1 MPAALR
7 TEALVVVQS
16 AVRRFGSRAALAGAD
31 LTACRGEILVL
42 LGPNGAGKT
51 TLLRAL
57 CGRTRLDSGSIR
69 IGGGDPADAAV
80 RRRIGFVPQSIALW
94 TQLSVRHNLE
104 LFGRLAGLE
113 RAQLAAAVADTL
125 DWTGL
130 AARAGD
136 PVASLSGGM
145 QRRINIAAG
154 TLHRPDLLLLDEP
167 TVGLDPVAR
176 SEVHQVLDRL
186 RKTGMSL
193 IMTTHD
199 LVEAEALADRVAL
212 MSAGAIRAEDSLPQ
226 LIGRLFGSDQEV
238 VLMLAAE
245 PAPPIRDA
253 LRAARLSPTNEDAGL
268 DRSPGQRTRATA
280 GTAHTTHQRR
290 GGHRRTAHPATG
302 PAWRLHRTHRTG
314 TAGMTLA
321 MFRAALLQLLHD
333 RGALLLSLFVPAV
346 FFLIF
351 AEIFAT
357 AASDEVQVH
366 VAIVD
371 EVRSADSIGLLRRTQ
386 A

>member
-1 MPAALR
+1 
-7 TEALVVVQS
+7 VIVQS
-16 AVRRFGSRAALAGAD
+16 AVRRFGGRAALAGAS
-31 LTACRGEILVL
+31 LSVRRGEILVL

-69 IGGGDPADAAV
+69 MAGGDPADRNV

-104 LFGRLAGLE
+104 LFGRLAGIR

-130 AARAGD
+130 ATRASE
-136 PVASLSGGM
+136 PVAALSGGM
-145 QRRINIAAG
+145 QRRVNIAAG
-154 TLHRPDLLLLDEP
+154 TLHRPELLLLDEP

-212 MSAGAIRAEDSLPQ
+212 MSAGAIRAEDSLAQ
-226 LIGRLFGSDQEV
+226 LIGRLFGNDQEV
-238 VLMLAAE
+238 VLMLVAE
-245 PAPPIRDA
+245 PAPSIRDA
-253 LRAARLSPTNEDAGL
+253 LRAARLSPTNEDKVWIGRLNSGLEQLPELRSRLIDAGADIAEL
-268 DRSPGQRTRATA
+268 RIRQPGLH
-280 GTAHTTHQRR
+280 GVYIEL
-290 GGHRRTAHPATG
+290 TG
-302 PAWRLHRTHRTG
+302 
-314 TAGMTLA
+314 
-321 MFRAALLQLLHD
+321 Q
-333 RGALLLSLFVPAV
+333 VP
-346 FFLIF
+346 
-351 AEIFAT
+351 
-357 AASDEVQVH
+357 
-366 VAIVD
+366 
-371 EVRSADSIGLLRRTQ
+371 Q

>member
-1 MPAALR
+1 MPAPPLA
-7 TEALVVVQS
+7 EDLVVVQS
-16 AVRRFGSRAALAGAD
+16 AVRRFGSRAALSGAA
-31 LTACRGEILVL
+31 LRACRGEILVL

-69 IGGGDPADAAV
+69 VAGGDPADRAV
-80 RRRIGFVPQSIALW
+80 RRRIGFVPQSIVLW

-104 LFGRLAGLE
+104 LFGRLAGLGH
-113 RAQLAAAVADTL
+113 AQLAAAVADTL

-136 PVASLSGGM
+136 TVAALSGGM

-186 RKTGMSL
+186 RKTGMCL

-212 MSAGAIRAEDSLPQ
+212 MSAGAIRAEDSLVQ

-245 PAPPIRDA
+245 PAPAIRDA
-253 LRAARLSPTNEDAGL
+253 LRAARLSPTNEDQVWIGRLGSGLEQLPELRSQLISAGADIAEL
-268 DRSPGQRTRATA
+268 RIRQPGLH
-280 GTAHTTHQRR
+280 GVYIEL
-290 GGHRRTAHPATG
+290 TG
-302 PAWRLHRTHRTG
+302 
-314 TAGMTLA
+314 
-321 MFRAALLQLLHD
+321 Q
-333 RGALLLSLFVPAV
+333 VPQ
-346 FFLIF
+346 
-351 AEIFAT
+351 E
-357 AASDEVQVH
+357 
-366 VAIVD
+366 
-371 EVRSADSIGLLRRTQ
+371 
-386 A
+386 

>member
-7 TEALVVVQS
+7 SEALVVVQS
-16 AVRRFGSRAALAGAD
+16 AVCRFGSRAALSGAS
-31 LTACRGEILVL
+31 LSACRGEILVL

-69 IGGGDPADAAV
+69 IAGGDPAERAV

-104 LFGRLAGLE
+104 LFGRLAGLK
-113 RAQLAAAVADTL
+113 RAQLATAVADTL

-130 AARAGD
+130 AARAND

-212 MSAGAIRAEDSLPQ
+212 MSAGAIRAEDSLVQ

-245 PAPPIRDA
+245 PAPAVRDSLRDA
-253 LRAARLSPTNEDAGL
+253 RLLPTNEAQVWIGRLGSGL
-268 DRSPGQRTRATA
+268 E
-280 GTAHTTHQRR
+280 
-290 GGHRRTAHPATG
+290 
-302 PAWRLHRTHRTG
+302 
-314 TAGMTLA
+314 
-321 MFRAALLQLLHD
+321 QLPEL
-333 RGALLLSLFVPAV
+333 
-346 FFLIF
+346 
-351 AEIFAT
+351 
-357 AASDEVQVH
+357 
-366 VAIVD
+366 
-371 EVRSADSIGLLRRTQ
+371 RTQ
-386 A
+386 LISAGADIAELRIRQPGLHGVYIELTGQVPQE

>member
-1 MPAALR
+1 M
-7 TEALVVVQS
+7 VVES
-16 AVRRFGSRAALAGAD
+16 AVCRFGSRAALSGAT
-31 LTACRGEILVL
+31 LNARRNEILVL

-69 IGGGDPADAAV
+69 IAGGDPADRAV

-94 TQLSVRHNLE
+94 AQLSVRHNLE
-104 LFGRLAGLE
+104 LFGRLAGL
-113 RAQLAAAVADTL
+113 RRSQVAAAVADTL
-125 DWTGL
+125 EWTGL
-130 AARAGD
+130 AARASE

-186 RKTGMSL
+186 RNTGMSL

-212 MSAGAIRAEDSLPQ
+212 MSAGAIRAEDSLAT

-238 VLMLAAE
+238 VLMLVSE
-245 PAPPIRDA
+245 PAPAIRDA
-253 LRAARLSPTNEDAGL
+253 LRTAGLLPTNEEKVWIGRLNSDLEQLPELRTRLIDAGADIAEL
-268 DRSPGQRTRATA
+268 RIRQPGLH
-280 GTAHTTHQRR
+280 GVYIEL
-290 GGHRRTAHPATG
+290 TG
-302 PAWRLHRTHRTG
+302 
-314 TAGMTLA
+314 
-321 MFRAALLQLLHD
+321 Q
-333 RGALLLSLFVPAV
+333 VP
-346 FFLIF
+346 
-351 AEIFAT
+351 
-357 AASDEVQVH
+357 
-366 VAIVD
+366 
-371 EVRSADSIGLLRRTQ
+371 Q